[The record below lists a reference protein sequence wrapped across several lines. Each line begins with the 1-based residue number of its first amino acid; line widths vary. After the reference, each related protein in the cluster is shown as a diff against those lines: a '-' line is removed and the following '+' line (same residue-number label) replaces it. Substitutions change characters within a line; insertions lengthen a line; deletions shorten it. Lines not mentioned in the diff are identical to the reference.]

1 LLHIVSHCDA
11 AKSIA
16 IAIPDQSFPGPGHA
30 GGFGWGYGN
39 AIHAMRF
46 CDVQQKN
53 WMRDVCLEDAG
64 GEDGDWLMGRRKG
77 FVASRDMHDH
87 GRTQILAVLLGALTD
102 IKWSSILTRIYSLG
116 YN

>member
-1 LLHIVSHCDA
+1 LHIVSHCDA

-16 IAIPDQSFPGPGHA
+16 IAIPNQSFPGPGHA

-64 GEDGDWLMGRRKG
+64 GEDGDWLMGRREG
-77 FVASRDMHDH
+77 FCCMSRF
-87 GRTQILAVLLGALTD
+87 A
-102 IKWSSILTRIYSLG
+102 
-116 YN
+116 